1 MGIVCVS
8 TLIVATG
15 RPSKVIEFEA
25 ERESS
30 RDKLCF
36 ILRFLTTL
44 HTTFINLTTICL
56 IIIIIILALSKLNSA
71 SLGLNFD
78 RL

>member
-44 HTTFINLTTICL
+44 HTTFFQTTICL
-56 IIIIIILALSKLNSA
+56 IIIIIILALSKFNSA